1 LIFIFH
7 VQCYSRTV
15 ISRLLWLTF
24 QHLIWRF
31 HIFQYAW
38 LYFYVLFCSKDSKLL
53 LIRRDIG
60 LSSDT
65 LLFIKH
71 IVLHYLLPINHAV
84 HERWICTPNSHISCF
99 DLTQNPVIT
108 GHTRQYLTVKD
119 VDHCPDCS
127 CSETHKKGRC
137 LSLCSP
143 YLYSSA
149 RCFVQVSVFLPQ
161 KP

>member
-1 LIFIFH
+1 MLFIFR

-24 QHLIWRF
+24 HHLIWHF

-38 LYFYVLFCSKDSKLL
+38 LYFCLLFVFERQYIALDPSWYRSV
-53 LIRRDIG
+53 IRY
-60 LSSDT
+60 LV
-65 LLFIKH
+65 FIKH
-71 IVLHYLLPINHAV
+71 TVLHFLFPINHAV
-84 HERWICTPNSHISCF
+84 HKRLICTPNSHISCL
-99 DLTQNPVIT
+99 DLIQNAVIT

-119 VDHCPDCS
+119 VGHCPDCS
-127 CSETHKKGRC
+127 CSETLKKGRY

-149 RCFVQVSVFLPQ
+149 HCFVQISVCLPQ
-161 KP
+161 KS